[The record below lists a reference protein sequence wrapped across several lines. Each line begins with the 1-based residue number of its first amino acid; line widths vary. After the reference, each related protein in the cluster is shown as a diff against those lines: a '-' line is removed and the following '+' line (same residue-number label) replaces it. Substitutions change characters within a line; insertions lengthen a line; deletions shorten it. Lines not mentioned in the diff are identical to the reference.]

1 MVIITQYELLGT
13 DIDGVFVRSAECLP
27 CPCCQGALELF
38 GRRRRSQIL
47 GSGEKRWL
55 LIRRMHCADCSK
67 IHHELPDVLVPY
79 KRHEAQSIEQVIE
92 NRKSA
97 SVSADESTLNR
108 WRAWFAWWAPYACGC
123 LEALRQ
129 RFSLYVEASSGPIPV
144 CTPWPWTVCWQCG
157 RMAGQNGPAHGQ
169 RSFVRNNPFGV
180 DVHVD
185 RR

>member
-1 MVIITQYELLGT
+1 MGFL
-13 DIDGVFVRSAECLP
+13 VRSAECLP
-27 CPCCQGALELF
+27 CPCCQGVLELF

-55 LIRRMHCADCSK
+55 LIHRLHCADCNK

-92 NRKSA
+92 NREPV
-97 SVSADESTLNR
+97 SVAADESTLTR

-129 RFSLYVEASSGPIPV
+129 RFSLCVEVSSDPTPSALRGLGRYVGSAIGWLARTVRPI
-144 CTPWPWTVCWQCG
+144 
-157 RMAGQNGPAHGQ
+157 ANAHLYVTT
-169 RSFVRNNPFGV
+169 RSAWMST
-180 DVHVD
+180 
-185 RR
+185 

>member
-1 MVIITQYELLGT
+1 MGFLVG
-13 DIDGVFVRSAECLP
+13 SAECLP
-27 CPCCQGALELF
+27 CPCCQGVLGLF

-55 LIRRMHCADCSK
+55 LIRRLHCADCSK

-92 NRKSA
+92 NRESA

-129 RFSLYVEASSGPIPV
+129 RFSLCVEVSSNPTPSALRGLGRYVGNAGAWLARTVRPI
-144 CTPWPWTVCWQCG
+144 
-157 RMAGQNGPAHGQ
+157 ANAHLYVTT
-169 RSFVRNNPFGV
+169 RSAWMST
-180 DVHVD
+180 
-185 RR
+185 